1 MRAAPSRTRVDRY
14 PPIEDYGL
22 IGDCHSL
29 ALVSR
34 CGSIDWCCMPRLDSP
49 SCFGRLLDWEKGG
62 HFLIAPAAEEWESER
77 AYLGDSLVLETRL
90 TTATGEARLVDA
102 FAMRSGGREA
112 PRHQLLR
119 VVEGVSGEVELRVE
133 LQPRFEYGAAKPW
146 IRAHDGGFFTAIG
159 SNSGLV
165 ITSDVPLAVEA
176 AHCLGGRCRI
186 AAGERRRFGLCW
198 DHPNHLHPHEP
209 KPLPLAEIDDHLA
222 ETLRWWERWVAA
234 RQTHAGAAPAAQQE
248 PALMRSAVVLKG
260 LIFAPTGAIAAA
272 ATTSL
277 PETIGG
283 ERNWDYRLSW
293 IRDSSFALDSLAE
306 LGFHQEA
313 MGFTWFVERSTA
325 GIAEE
330 VQPMYGIDGR
340 QLLPE
345 FELTHL
351 EGYRGSRP
359 VRIGNA
365 ASTQLQ
371 LDGMGQL
378 VDLAWNRL
386 QRGESP
392 DPGYVHFLV
401 DVVETILARWR
412 EPDYGIWE
420 MRRSPMHFVHSK
432 VMCWAA
438 VHRGLAVVERA
449 GVKAPIERWRAAR
462 DEIRAAIESEGYD
475 RERGTFVQAFGNREL
490 DAALLQLPRVGFV
503 AYDDP
508 RMLRTVEAIRQKLRI
523 GDALVRRY
531 LVDDGLEGDE
541 GCFVACSFWLVECL
555 ALQGRRDEA
564 LALFEA
570 ASGLANDLGLFA
582 EEHDGRRMLGNFP
595 QGLSHY
601 SHIAAGVALREGR
614 AAHLSAAPA
623 KEGDGAQSAPYVG
636 ANVAE
641 RA

>member
-1 MRAAPSRTRVDRY
+1 MRAASRRTGVDRY

-49 SCFGRLLDWEKGG
+49 SCFGRLLDWDKGG

-90 TTATGEARLVDA
+90 TTTTGEARLVDA

-119 VVEGVSGEVELRVE
+119 VVEGVRGEVELRVE
-133 LQPRFEYGAAKPW
+133 LLPRFEYGAAKPW
-146 IRAHDGGFFTAIG
+146 IRAHEGGFFTAIG
-159 SNSGLV
+159 GSSGLLV
-165 ITSDVPLAVEA
+165 TTDVPLAAEA
-176 AHCLGGRCRI
+176 AHGLVGRFRV
-186 AAGERRRFGLCW
+186 AAGERRRIAVCW

-209 KPLPLAEIDDHLA
+209 KPPPLAEIDDHLA
-222 ETLRWWERWVAA
+222 ETLRWWERWVAS
-234 RQTHAGAAPAAQQE
+234 RAAPAAQQE

-260 LIFAPTGAIAAA
+260 LTFAPTGAIAAA

-277 PETIGG
+277 PEAIGG

-306 LGFHQEA
+306 LGFYQEA
-313 MGFTWFVERSTA
+313 MGFTWFIERSTA
-325 GIAEE
+325 GIADE

-345 FELTHL
+345 FELAHL

-365 ASTQLQ
+365 ASSAAAARRH
-371 LDGMGQL
+371 GAARR
-378 VDLAWNRL
+378 LAWNRL
-386 QRGESP
+386 QRGETP
-392 DPGYVHFLV
+392 DPGYVRFLV
-401 DVVETILARWR
+401 DVVETILTRWR

-438 VHRGLAVVERA
+438 VERGLAVVDHA
-449 GVKAPIERWRAAR
+449 GVPAPIERWRAAR
-462 DEIRAAIESEGYD
+462 DEMRAAIESEGYD

-508 RMLRTVEAIRQKLRI
+508 RMVRTVEAIRRELRT
-523 GDALVRRY
+523 GEALVRRY
-531 LVDDGLEGDE
+531 VVDDGLAGDE

-564 LALFEA
+564 MSLFAA
-570 ASGLANDLGLFA
+570 ASASRQRPRSLRRGARRPAHAGQLPAGAVALLTHRRRRGA
-582 EEHDGRRMLGNFP
+582 ARGAAGAPERRAAGGGRRFSSR
-595 QGLSHY
+595 Q
-601 SHIAAGVALREGR
+601 REGG
-614 AAHLSAAPA
+614 AGTLS
-623 KEGDGAQSAPYVG
+623 SS
-636 ANVAE
+636 
-641 RA
+641 RRM

>member
-1 MRAAPSRTRVDRY
+1 VRAPCLTRIERY

-34 CGSIDWCCMPRLDSP
+34 CGSIDWCCMPRLDSA
-49 SCFGRLLDWEKGG
+49 SCFGRLLDWDRGG
-62 HFLIAPAAEEWESER
+62 HFLVAPAAEEWESER
-77 AYLGDSLVLETRL
+77 AYLGDSLVLETRFR
-90 TTATGEARLVDA
+90 TAGGEARLVDA

-119 VVEGVSGEVELRVE
+119 VVDGIEGELDLRVE
-133 LQPRFEYGAAKPW
+133 LLPRFEYGAARPW
-146 IRAHDGGFFTAIG
+146 IRAHGDGCFTAIG
-159 SNSGLV
+159 GDSGLV
-165 ITSDVPLAVEA
+165 VTTDLALDGEP
-176 AHCLGGRCRI
+176 AHGLVGRLRLR
-186 AAGERRRFGLCW
+186 AGERRRIALGW
-198 DHPNHLHPHEP
+198 DHPNHLHPREP
-209 KPLPLAEIDDHLA
+209 VPPPLAEIDERLA
-222 ETLRWWERWVAA
+222 ETLRWWERWVAS
-234 RQTHAGAAPAAQQE
+234 RAAPAAQQE

-260 LIFAPTGAIAAA
+260 LTFAPTGAIAAA

-277 PETIGG
+277 PEAIGG

-325 GIAEE
+325 GIADE

-340 QLLPE
+340 QLIPE
-345 FELTHL
+345 LVLGHL

-365 ASTQLQ
+365 AADQLQ

-386 QRGESP
+386 RRGESP
-392 DPGYVHFLV
+392 DPGYVRFLV
-401 DVVETILARWR
+401 DVVEAILARWR

-420 MRRSPMHFVHSK
+420 MRRQPLHFVHSK

-438 VHRGLAVVERA
+438 VERGLAVVEHA
-449 GVKAPIERWRAAR
+449 GLRAPIARWRAAR
-462 DEIRAAIESEGYD
+462 DELRATIEREGYD
-475 RERGTFVQAFGNREL
+475 RERGTFVQAFGSREL
-490 DAALLQLPRVGFV
+490 DAALLLLPRVGFV

-508 RMLRTVEAIRQKLRI
+508 RMVRTVEAVRRELRS
-523 GDALVRRY
+523 GEALVRRY
-531 LVDDGLEGDE
+531 LGDDGLAGDE
-541 GCFVACSFWLVECL
+541 GCFVACSFWLAECL
-555 ALQGRRDEA
+555 ALQGRREEGGE
-564 LALFEA
+564 LFAA

-601 SHIAAGVALREGR
+601 AHIAAGVALREGR
-614 AAHLSAAPA
+614 PTHLSAAPPTA
-623 KEGDGAQSAPYVG
+623 GGRAGAASATTAPASG
-636 ANVAE
+636 
-641 RA
+641 R